1 MLDKNETP
9 HLFSNLSKSKHFILV
24 FWFWYHYNK
33 KKEKG
38 IGLWDENQYFQY
50 KENILFTNQNDYTHE
65 NYYYQIYF
73 DRLIII

>member
-1 MLDKNETP
+1 MK
-9 HLFSNLSKSKHFILV
+9 HLIYSQIYQSLNIFFSYFD
-24 FWFWYHYNK
+24 F
-33 KKEKG
+33 EKG

-50 KENILFTNQNDYTHE
+50 KENILFTNQKDYTHE